1 MSCWESKPTSN
12 IIQSYPIPQFQGFQ
26 SPQIFHPRRFIL
38 PTGTSVASPRQ
49 SFTVVIRMQGTSSR
63 AAAKRM
69 TWRLVSHSTWYILTP
84 PGCNTVLL
92 QDVENPWK
100 SRKILETMILIDK
113 SPWYEWG
120 FTMCSPYMFTIC
132 SKLPSGKLSH
142 NYGKSP
148 FFMGQL
154 TISMGHFQWLFITY
168 FRPEDLRLCDVER
181 LFQLHG
187 VDSNQH
193 QENGTNSNQP

>member
-1 MSCWESKPTSN
+1 
-12 IIQSYPIPQFQGFQ
+12 
-26 SPQIFHPRRFIL
+26 
-38 PTGTSVASPRQ
+38 
-49 SFTVVIRMQGTSSR
+49 
-63 AAAKRM
+63 
-69 TWRLVSHSTWYILTP
+69 
-84 PGCNTVLL
+84 
-92 QDVENPWK
+92 
-100 SRKILETMILIDK
+100 MILIDK